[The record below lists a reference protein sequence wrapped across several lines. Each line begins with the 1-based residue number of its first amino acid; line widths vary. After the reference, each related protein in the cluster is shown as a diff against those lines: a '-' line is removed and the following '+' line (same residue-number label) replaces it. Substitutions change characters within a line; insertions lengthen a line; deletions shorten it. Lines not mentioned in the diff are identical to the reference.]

1 MCSALQLCP
10 QRGQGPRRPRPT
22 GKRPRGALPAF
33 PGVCRVFPSVTIS
46 APPGLRTGRKKRG
59 AFLLAEVE
67 IPVLGGSRA
76 GAPASHTAAATRR
89 KSLLGLDLLG
99 EGTGAVC
106 SLGREEPSVPGSGRL
121 AGEPADLPRALRGRE
136 SHTQDEE
143 SPTFCVVGRLWGNKT
158 MPKNSNTSAL
168 WGSV

>member
-1 MCSALQLCP
+1 MC
-10 QRGQGPRRPRPT
+10 RG
-22 GKRPRGALPAF
+22 
-33 PGVCRVFPSVTIS
+33 FPSVTIS

-168 WGSV
+168 WGFV